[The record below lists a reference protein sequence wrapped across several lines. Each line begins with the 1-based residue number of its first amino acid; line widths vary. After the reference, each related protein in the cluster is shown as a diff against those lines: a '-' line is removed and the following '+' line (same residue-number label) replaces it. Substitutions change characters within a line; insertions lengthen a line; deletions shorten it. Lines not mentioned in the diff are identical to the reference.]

1 MKVIICVALFAF
13 AFSSFAG
20 VSARRF
26 TKCEVAQIMY
36 TTGDYTM
43 ESLPDW
49 MCLVNSESSFNSS
62 AIGGPN
68 SNGSSDWGLFQVND
82 NFWCT
87 LEGVGNDCNVNC
99 WGEIEENEDLLCSSR
114 NLFIL
119 SRSCWRLF
127 GRWLGLYLSYLR
139 SPRIRCLAWL
149 DCQVRRFVGVASG
162 RVLLIF

>member
-1 MKVIICVALFAF
+1 MKFIICAALLAIT
-13 AFSSFAG
+13 FSSFDG

-26 TKCEVAQIMY
+26 TKCEVAQAMY
-36 TTGDYTM
+36 ATGEYTI

-68 SNGSSDWGLFQVND
+68 TNGSSDWGLFQVND

-87 LEGVGNDCNVNC
+87 LEGVGKDCNVNC
-99 WGEIEENEDLLCSSR
+99 WGNEEKIEGLPS

-119 SRSCWRLF
+119 STHRSR
-127 GRWLGLYLSYLR
+127 
-139 SPRIRCLAWL
+139 
-149 DCQVRRFVGVASG
+149 
-162 RVLLIF
+162 